1 MSKKNDKPAAQTPAQ
16 PTAGSNTSRRVF
28 LFGRLENEVALPVIK
43 KLLRMNDADKSKP
56 IDLMINSAGG
66 NGYNADAI
74 IGVIHSI
81 EAPVNTICLGHA
93 LSGACEILAAGTG
106 KRSAYE
112 FSTIMFH
119 QTLWEADGDIT
130 NLEIQA
136 KQGQKF
142 REAQIE
148 LLHRCTRKDKK
159 TLRHD
164 IERDYYL
171 SAKEA
176 LDYGIIDEIVY
187 HNVPSERN
195 GRNHKTESATP
206 VATAGG
212 TTEKTEKSA
221 SKTSKNLAKKAAKK
235 GVERKLSSSS
245 KQ

>member
-1 MSKKNDKPAAQTPAQ
+1 MSKKNDKPAAATPASQ
-16 PTAGSNTSRRVF
+16 PTAGASNTARRIY

-43 KLLRMNDADKSKP
+43 KLHRMNDADKTRP

-74 IGVIHSI
+74 IGTIHSI

-106 KRSAYE
+106 KRAAYE

-176 LDYGIIDEIVY
+176 LDYGIIDEIFY

-195 GRNHKTESATP
+195 GRNQKKVTETEAVT
-206 VATAGG
+206 TGG
-212 TTEKTEKSA
+212 TTDKVAKPDDSN
-221 SKTSKNLAKKAAKK
+221 KNLAKKAAKK
-235 GVERKLSSSS
+235 GGGRKSSSS

>member
-1 MSKKNDKPAAQTPAQ
+1 MSKKNDKPAAETSNQT
-16 PTAGSNTSRRVF
+16 TGSNSPRRIF

-43 KLLRMNDADKSKP
+43 KLLRMNDADKTKP
-56 IDLMINSAGG
+56 IDLLINSAGG

-74 IGVIHSI
+74 IGVIHSM

-106 KRSAYE
+106 KRLAYE

-176 LDYGIIDEIVY
+176 LDYGIIDEIIY

-195 GRNHKTESATP
+195 GRNHKTNATP
-206 VATAGG
+206 TEAVTAGG
-212 TTEKTEKSA
+212 VTEKSKSGSNA
-221 SKTSKNLAKKAAKK
+221 GKNLAKKAAKK
-235 GVERKLSSSS
+235 SGGRKQSNSS